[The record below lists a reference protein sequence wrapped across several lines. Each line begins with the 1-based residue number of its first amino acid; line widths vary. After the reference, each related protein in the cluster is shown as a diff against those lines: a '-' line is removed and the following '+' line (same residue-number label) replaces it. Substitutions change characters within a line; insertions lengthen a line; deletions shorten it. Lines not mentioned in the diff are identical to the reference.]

1 MRRRGPGPPARVPL
15 QVPHRLLTLTLLPG
29 LELCL
34 LCGPRPPLS
43 QLDPQVNAG
52 RVQLP
57 PLIHPL
63 PPARPDSPAR
73 PSSALLW
80 TLRGQPRPSRGP
92 APFGLRL
99 NHHHHNPP
107 RLSLLPHP
115 SRPPPSS
122 SLCPPRGDPVPLPWP
137 RLLALGPPTSPPAPP
152 LDDHAPCSFWSAG
165 GSHCW
170 IPCGPACLWDPADC
184 PLASPCTSTSLGRAR
199 PEDWVGGPQA
209 LFPGHDTPF
218 PQTAAPPPGAETL
231 PVHCAALG
239 G

>member
-57 PLIHPL
+57 PLTPSTAG
-63 PPARPDSPAR
+63 PARLTSSPLER
-73 PSSALLW
+73 SALDPP
-80 TLRGQPRPSRGP
+80 GQPRPSRGP
-92 APFGLRL
+92 APFGPRL

-115 SRPPPSS
+115 SRPPPFQFPLPPARGPRPS
-122 SLCPPRGDPVPLPWP
+122 SLATPPCLGTSDLP
-137 RLLALGPPTSPPAPP
+137 
-152 LDDHAPCSFWSAG
+152 
-165 GSHCW
+165 
-170 IPCGPACLWDPADC
+170 
-184 PLASPCTSTSLGRAR
+184 AR
-199 PEDWVGGPQA
+199 PA
-209 LFPGHDTPF
+209 SR
-218 PQTAAPPPGAETL
+218 
-231 PVHCAALG
+231 
-239 G
+239 